1 MQRLS
6 RTFLTVSIVLC
17 FIAFATLLLFGLAL
31 IGFGAGFFPMIAE
44 ESKEG
49 GAAYL
54 AGMLAGGFVCLYF
67 AVMALVSGIVSSAA
81 RRNPTKK
88 SLIVAIVFSVLSCTW
103 FGVAGGAVGIVAI
116 DKQARRD
123 RQNKIVDAE

>member
-6 RTFLTVSIVLC
+6 RTFLTVSVVLS
-17 FIAFATLLLFGLAL
+17 FIAFGVLLLVAIAL
-31 IGFGAGFFPMIAE
+31 MGFGAGFFPMIAE

-49 GAAYL
+49 AAAYL
-54 AGMLAGGFVCLYF
+54 AGMLAGGFVCFYF
-67 AVMALVSGIVSSAA
+67 AVMALVSGIASNIA
-81 RRNPTKK
+81 RNNPIKK
-88 SLIVAIVFSVLSCTW
+88 NLIIAIVFSVLSATW

>member
-6 RTFLTVSIVLC
+6 RTFLTVSVVLS
-17 FIAFATLLLFGLAL
+17 FIAFGTLLLVAIGLV
-31 IGFGAGFFPMIAE
+31 GFGAGFFPMIAE

-49 GAAYL
+49 AAAYL
-54 AGMLAGGFVCLYF
+54 AGMLAGGFVCFYF
-67 AVMALVSGIVSSAA
+67 AVMALVSGIASNIA
-81 RRNPTKK
+81 RNNPIKK
-88 SLIVAIVFSVLSCTW
+88 NLIVAIVFSALSATW

>member
-6 RTFLTVSIVLC
+6 RTFLTVSVVLS
-17 FIAFATLLLFGLAL
+17 FIAFGTLLLVAIGLV
-31 IGFGAGFFPMIAE
+31 GFGAGFFPMIAE

-49 GAAYL
+49 AAAYL
-54 AGMLAGGFVCLYF
+54 AGMLAGGFVCFYF
-67 AVMALVSGIVSSAA
+67 AVMALVSGIASNIA
-81 RRNPTKK
+81 RNNPIKK
-88 SLIVAIVFSVLSCTW
+88 NLIVAIVFSALSATW
-103 FGVAGGAVGIVAI
+103 FGVAGGAVGIVAA

>member
-6 RTFLTVSIVLC
+6 RTFLTVSVVLS
-17 FIAFATLLLFGLAL
+17 FIAFGVLLLVAIAL
-31 IGFGAGFFPMIAE
+31 VGFGAGFFPMIAE

-49 GAAYL
+49 GVAYL
-54 AGMLAGGFVCLYF
+54 AGMLAGGFVCFYF
-67 AVMALVSGIVSSAA
+67 AVMALVSGIASNIA
-81 RRNPTKK
+81 RNNPIKK
-88 SLIVAIVFSVLSCTW
+88 NLIVAIVFSVLSATW